1 MRNQE
6 MIDYYRRIVKAED
19 LKFFVEQAISTI
31 QKEEKAI
38 PDLYVMDLYRD
49 DDHLP
54 TNAERYEFE
63 NKIKVL
69 SEDKGRPFK
78 IIEISQ
84 RERVYSPLH
93 DWINHFSG
101 DVIGMWWAMAIAVVV
116 FVLFAINADAFGG
129 VFFAVIAGVFLS
141 LPIGMALSAVLYWVL
156 RIIFFFPTAKKEHDL
171 KQEWNRKRFETRK
184 QTEIVNRN
192 NDTFRNQ
199 LCKEIVQMKDEL
211 ECIRGQVEKI
221 YNERDIPHQVR
232 SMIAAHSIL
241 DYLEMGVCTELEGR
255 DGAFAQF
262 LEDVRVNKICS
273 KLDDVVDAVNN
284 LSRSVQGMTNAIL
297 SAQAS
302 LCEEIRQTRNRLDSF
317 ASDVHADMERIA
329 SQNELRQSSLDK
341 LNSTQT
347 AIVWNQY
354 IAAQKMGIS
363 AGMRRS

>member
-6 MIDYYRRIVKAED
+6 LIDYFQKVVKAEN
-19 LKFFVEQAISTI
+19 LKYFIQQAIDKANDSA
-31 QKEEKAI
+31 ESLEKTFVVENTFTDSGLLERAPIEYRHLEI
-38 PDLYVMDLYRD
+38 PEHY
-49 DDHLP
+49 
-54 TNAERYEFE
+54 
-63 NKIKVL
+63 NK
-69 SEDKGRPFK
+69 PFK
-78 IIEISQ
+78 SIGVESKPIPHGFDTGEPIVGGLIMGCIGFVVLTAIILIENDFQSLQ
-84 RERVYSPLH
+84 EFVKKALLVLVFCSVAFGFLTCWCGGLLFGLLTKPKNKKEDQVRLAKWERDRLRVYQQADLSNKNRDILYNEIRH
-93 DWINHFSG
+93 E
-101 DVIGMWWAMAIAVVV
+101 IGELNMQ
-116 FVLFAINADAFGG
+116 
-129 VFFAVIAGVFLS
+129 LS
-141 LPIGMALSAVLYWVL
+141 
-156 RIIFFFPTAKKEHDL
+156 
-171 KQEWNRKRFETRK
+171 
-184 QTEIVNRN
+184 
-192 NDTFRNQ
+192 
-199 LCKEIVQMKDEL
+199 
-211 ECIRGQVEKI
+211 QVEAMTTEL
-221 YNERDIPHQVR
+221 YDQRDIPKQAR
-232 SMIAAHSIL
+232 GIIAAHSIL
-241 DYLEMGVCTELEGR
+241 DYLEMGICTELEGR

-329 SQNELRQSSLDK
+329 NQNDLRQSSLDK